1 MSEQPSDNEL
11 NNSTINPFINSQGNP
26 SIRLDDVGS
35 ALHEIGRN
43 ATSERNEFRN
53 DAPPRMV
60 RSFNQH
66 QNESCMAD
74 KLLKQVAWK
83 LPSSATEKQ
92 WGLSLSDDYP
102 QEKAQGIQDSY
113 RKYHQ
118 KLNSRIKI
126 RKALQYA
133 RCYGGAAIIMKIE
146 DGRRYDQPVDC
157 NKIKTISKLTV
168 RHRFQ
173 IEPDTTSSSKNY
185 KYSFVD
191 LDDVEHYRL
200 INIDGY
206 LRDEVNNNG
215 EFKIHKDRILRFEGE
230 ALSDEWMLKYNR
242 GWGLSIYDL
251 TWQYFKM
258 YKNALLA
265 CGELIRTHSTLQQSI
280 EGLRQMMA
288 SSSSQ
293 GVEAIKQAAKLMRL
307 MYDLYGMVLVDSKE
321 QINWQARP
329 VSGLS
334 ELVQLIKEPFQA
346 ASGLPHTML
355 WGESPSGMAQTG
367 KDTRMNYAE
376 TVAEYQSEQIEPAL
390 LILDDLIFKAKDSPT
405 KGKELLDYERD
416 YPSIMRYSEDDIRNA
431 RATDANTL
439 STLLTTQAIIPE
451 ELRTVIGQPNW
462 WPELSLDDKLFEEK
476 AAQAQGAYGAG
487 GQGGGDYSALLQQ
500 LGQGEASG
508 ETGEAA
514 GQASGETGEEAS
526 QSGTTKKQ
534 DSLINFNPPISRSRN
549 GLIQTSKLTNPNH
562 YIKEEDYKNPSN
574 FNQDSDGTI
583 KWSNSRLDSSD
594 TSINTNISIG
604 DPLLWRGDLN
614 QYKIDYYQ
622 KHKTY
627 IGCFL

>member
-1 MSEQPSDNEL
+1 MSESSVEERSNEPES
-11 NNSTINPFINSQGNP
+11 NNSEVKSNQNR
-26 SIRLDDVGS
+26 SIRLDDIGS
-35 ALHEIGRN
+35 ALQEIGKS
-43 ATSERNEFRN
+43 AVAERNEFR
-53 DAPPRMV
+53 DSTPPRMI
-60 RSFNQH
+60 RSFNQN

-74 KLLKQVAWK
+74 KILKQIAWK
-83 LPSSATEKQ
+83 LPSSATEKSWQ
-92 WGLSLSDDYP
+92 LSLSDDYP
-102 QEKAQGIQDSY
+102 EEKAESIQGDY
-113 RKYHQ
+113 RKYHH
-118 KLNSRIKI
+118 KLETRKKI

-157 NKIKTISKLTV
+157 TKIKSISKLTV

-191 LDDVEHYRL
+191 LEDVEHYKL
-200 INIDGY
+200 VNIDGY

-251 TWQYFKM
+251 TWRYFKM

-376 TVAEYQSEQIEPAL
+376 TVAEYQMEQIEPAL
-390 LILDDLIFKAKDSPT
+390 IILDDLIFKAKDSPT
-405 KGKELLDYERD
+405 KGKELLDYERN
-416 YPSIMRYSEDDIRNA
+416 YPTIMRYNEDDKRQS

-451 ELRTVIGQPNW
+451 ELRTVIGHPDW
-462 WPELSLDDKLFEEK
+462 WSELSLDDKLFEEK

-487 GQGGGDYSALLQQ
+487 GEQVPGGGDYSAMLAQ
-500 LGQGEASG
+500 LGQEQGGAEGNQAEGSYEVG
-508 ETGEAA
+508 GQEETQQNEVTRQTAK
-514 GQASGETGEEAS
+514 
-526 QSGTTKKQ
+526 TKKQ
-534 DSLINFNPPISRSRN
+534 DSLIQMDN
-549 GLIQTSKLTNPNH
+549 LTNPND
-562 YIKEEDYKNPSN
+562 YIKSEERS
-574 FNQDSDGTI
+574 
-583 KWSNSRLDSSD
+583 DSSNNLSKN
-594 TSINTNISIG
+594 SIRFDFNISIG
-604 DPLLWRGDLN
+604 DPLLWKGDLN

-622 KHKTY
+622 KHNTY